1 MTRRPSESPL
11 RWPALLKLI
20 PGVALAGS
28 VMLVS
33 GWLAGRLG
41 ALVLRMQ
48 GIDPSGR
55 PSPVSGIIVAI
66 LVGIAIANFLTLG
79 PFFRA
84 GFELSIRKVLR
95 LGIILV
101 GLRLSFLDV
110 VKLGAWGVPMIA
122 TIIVTALVVTVFLAR
137 RIGVSDRLGILTAA
151 ATAICGVTA
160 TVAVAPVIE
169 ADDQEVAYTIANVT
183 LFGILAMFLY
193 PWLAHT
199 LFMAVPASAGLFL
212 GTAIH
217 ETSQVMGAA
226 LSYKDLFNDD
236 VAFKTAT
243 ITKLTRNVF
252 LVAVIPALGWFHA
265 RRQGG
270 AGKTPSLLKLF
281 PVFVLGFLAAA
292 LVRSTGEATL
302 RSSGLAFGIWDA
314 ASWQSL
320 VAMIGEKWSYWALGT
335 AMAAVGLTTNLRV
348 FRTLGLRPVYLGAV
362 VTLLVAALSLALATV
377 IGPLIAAGG

>member
-1 MTRRPSESPL
+1 MKSLVDLPRRL
-11 RWPALLKLI
+11 
-20 PGVALAGS
+20 PGIALAAAI
-28 VMLVS
+28 MLVS
-33 GWLAGRLG
+33 GWLAGVLG
-41 ALVLRMQ
+41 AGVLRLQ
-48 GIDPSGR
+48 GLDPAGR
-55 PSPVSGIIVAI
+55 ASPVSGIIVAI
-66 LVGIAIANFLTLG
+66 LVGIVIGNLVRFG
-79 PFFRA
+79 PFFRS
-84 GFELSIRKVLR
+84 GFEFSIRKILR

-122 TIIVTALVVTVFLAR
+122 VIIVTALGVTVFLAR
-137 RIGVSDRLGILTAA
+137 RLGVTDRLGILTAA

-193 PWLAHT
+193 PWLAHA
-199 LFMAVPASAGLFL
+199 LFATVPASAGLFL

-226 LSYKDLFNDD
+226 LSYKDVFNDD

-265 RRQGG
+265 RRQGT
-270 AGKTPSLLKLF
+270 AGKKLSILKLF
-281 PVFVLGFLAAA
+281 PVFVLGFLTAAII
-292 LVRSTGEATL
+292 RSTGEATL
-302 RSSGLAFGIWDA
+302 GAGGRAFGMWDA
-314 ASWQSL
+314 AAWKAL
-320 VAMIGEKWSYWALGT
+320 VTMIGEKWSYWALGT
-335 AMAAVGLTTNLRV
+335 AMAAVGLTTDLRV
-348 FRTLGLRPVYLGAV
+348 FKTLGMRPVYLGAI
-362 VTLLVAALSLALATV
+362 VTVLVAALSLALSAL
-377 IGPLIAAGG
+377 IGPLVAT